1 VNITVNGKLRQ
12 MSPPGTLVDLLDT
25 LKFVEKHYAVEVN
38 GDVVPRDR
46 HAEFLLSDGD
56 QLEIVS
62 LVGGG

>member
-1 VNITVNGKLRQ
+1 